1 MLTEYI
7 QKAMSKAVYEKL
19 EDGTYA
25 GEIPDCS
32 GTIAFGQTLQECQAE
47 LQSVLE
53 GWLLVKIRY
62 GDHLP
67 IVEEIELNKAMPKT
81 EAIIQ
86 HG

>member
-7 QKAMSKAVYEKL
+7 QKAMGQAVYEKL
-19 EDGTYA
+19 EDGTYS
-25 GEIPDCS
+25 GEIPDCP
-32 GTIAFGQTLQECQAE
+32 GTIAFGQTLHECQAE

-53 GWLLVKIRY
+53 GWLLVKIRH

-67 IVEEIELNKAMPKT
+67 IVEEIDLNKAMPKT